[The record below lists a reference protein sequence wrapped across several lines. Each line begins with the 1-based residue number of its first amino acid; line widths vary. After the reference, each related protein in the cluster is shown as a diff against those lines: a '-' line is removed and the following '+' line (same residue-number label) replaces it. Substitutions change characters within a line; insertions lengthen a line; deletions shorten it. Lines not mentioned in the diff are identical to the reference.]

1 MAEALLEAGHGEPDR
16 AWADLVVR
24 WGNLYVA
31 QQGVPALF
39 EDGRQEALASFWQE
53 LLGLEAAQ
61 PGYRVIGPTAAVY
74 YHRGPE
80 PAVVSLRSPLSA
92 AGYRYDDQA
101 RPVERLRG
109 ATMAATLGRREYLFV
124 TVVPLV
130 RPSRR

>member
-1 MAEALLEAGHGEPDR
+1 
-16 AWADLVVR
+16 VVR
-24 WGNLYVA
+24 WGSLYVA

-39 EDGRQEALASFWQE
+39 EDGRQEALGSFWQE

-109 ATMAATLGRREYLFV
+109 ATIAATLGRREYLFV